1 MYELLYTGWQ
11 GIVARTSRT
20 LGEMVYM
27 CIADHRPLQ
36 KQYKIP
42 YALKRKLNIVLCYT
56 KDVSIRL
63 DWLLAG
69 RKLYATP
76 LSFIPNI
83 IQYISAPEASQAEQM
98 RCATNGTLG
107 LYLTSWKYM
116 NGWRKL
122 GAPLGRARY
131 LGE

>member
-11 GIVARTSRT
+11 GIVARTSQT

-27 CIADHRPLQ
+27 LYCRSQ
-36 KQYKIP
+36 IP
-42 YALKRKLNIVLCYT
+42 TKTIKKTIYTQTETKHILCYT

-122 GAPLGRARY
+122 GAPLGRARS